1 MIHFLREESD
11 ELDSQER
18 LWEAEKGDGTMAL
31 V

>member
-1 MIHFLREESD
+1 MIGFLKEESD

-18 LWEAEKGDGTMAL
+18 LWEAEKGGGTMAP